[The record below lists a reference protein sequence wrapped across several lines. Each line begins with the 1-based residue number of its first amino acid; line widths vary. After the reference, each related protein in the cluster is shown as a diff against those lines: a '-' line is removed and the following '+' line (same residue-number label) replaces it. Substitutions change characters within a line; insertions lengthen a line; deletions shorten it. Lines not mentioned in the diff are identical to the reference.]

1 MSEYV
6 NSFFTKYLGPNR
18 RNTYLVLTYS
28 FDIYMCLMYV
38 TAPLIVH
45 LIVGVS

>member
-18 RNTYLVLTYS
+18 RKTYLVLKVKEFLNKPVFFGNMS
-28 FDIYMCLMYV
+28 LKHDLAV
-38 TAPLIVH
+38 D
-45 LIVGVS
+45 S